1 MKPFKTLLFVMFMGL
16 AVMTWANWSPA
27 TASSNVDD
35 RAVEETLGQ
44 AEALME
50 EEAVMEEEGA
60 MEENAEEEWND
71 QEGSESETQEEAP
84 YNN

>member
-1 MKPFKTLLFVMFMGL
+1 MFMGL

-35 RAVEETLGQ
+35 TAVEETLGQ

-50 EEAVMEEEGA
+50 EEAV